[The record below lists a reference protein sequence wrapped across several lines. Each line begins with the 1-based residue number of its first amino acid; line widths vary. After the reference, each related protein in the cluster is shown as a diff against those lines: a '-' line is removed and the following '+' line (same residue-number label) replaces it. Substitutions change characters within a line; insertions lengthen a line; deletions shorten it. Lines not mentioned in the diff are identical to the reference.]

1 MYLFR
6 KSLTLVSCLLFS
18 GVLMAQGGPP
28 PGGGAPPGGGGPQ
41 GGPPPGGGGPPGM
54 MGAAAVDRSED
65 CNRQCLLGFADRYLQ
80 ALEKDDL
87 SLLEVTNDIRVSEN
101 SHHISLG
108 DNSWKTIQ
116 KVRPNRMV
124 LADPYAGQVLILAT
138 VEMGAGEPFIYS
150 TRLMV
155 EKDKISEVEIMIAS
169 ERNAGVHF
177 RPDLMD
183 EATAVFNQD
192 LPANQSMSRAD
203 LLKAARI
210 SWGQDEGTAP
220 AVASDC
226 LRYENWEAGA
236 EPCRAGGGGR
246 QGRNYRIPLVDTEKG
261 IVVSYQLQD
270 SANPMGSRNGGG
282 ETPPFYYTP
291 LTFYV
296 LTMTKI
302 DKDEVLSNAL
312 FMSLQELYVGTVFQ

>member
-1 MYLFR
+1 
-6 KSLTLVSCLLFS
+6 
-18 GVLMAQGGPP
+18 
-28 PGGGAPPGGGGPQ
+28 
-41 GGPPPGGGGPPGM
+41 M
-54 MGAAAVDRSED
+54 MGAAAVDRSAD
-65 CNRQCLLGFADRYLQ
+65 CDRQCLLGFADRYLQ
-80 ALEKDDL
+80 ALEMDDL
-87 SLLEVTNDIRVSEN
+87 SLLEVTNDLRVSEN

-108 DNSWKTIQ
+108 DNSWKTIR
-116 KVRPNRMV
+116 KVRPNSMV
-124 LADPYAGQVLILAT
+124 LADPYSGQVLILAT
-138 VEMGAGEPFIYS
+138 VEMGGGEPFIYS

-155 EKDKISEVEIMIAS
+155 EKDKIAEVEIMIAS

-183 EATAVFNQD
+183 AATAVFDKN
-192 LPANQSMSRAD
+192 LAANERLSRSD

-236 EPCRAGGGGR
+236 EPCRAGGGGGR

-270 SANPMGSRNGGG
+270 SANPMGSRAGGG
-282 ETPPFYYTP
+282 PDSETPPFYYTP

-296 LTMTKI
+296 MTMTKI